1 MLTVVEYREELFYV
15 IGSSKTHTDGNYFIG
30 LKVDSGTFESLYVNS
45 CKFQYFVDEKGHKL
59 DLNLKRIK
67 EKENKKKKD

>member
-1 MLTVVEYREELFYV
+1 MLTVVEYREELFYL

-30 LKVDSGTFESLYVNS
+30 LRVDSGTFESLYVNS

-59 DLNLKRIK
+59 DLNLKQIK
-67 EKENKKKKD
+67 EKR